1 MKKSAEAR
9 LDHALHELTQ
19 DGYQVLH
26 NLDVGFARVSHCVVG
41 PTGVFAIEPEGR
53 AERARVVGE
62 AHRIERLL
70 HAAGVDETV
79 CPVVAGTNGDDVAEI
94 VRMPKHRLHEETVDH
109 IRVVLALYSRD
120 NRRSA

>member
-1 MKKSAEAR
+1 MRKTSEAR
-9 LDHALHELTQ
+9 LDRVLHELSE
-19 DGYQVLH
+19 DGFEVLH

-70 HAAGVDETV
+70 HAAGLDETV
-79 CPVVAGTNGDDVAEI
+79 RPVLAGSDSDDVAKV
-94 VRMPKHRLHEETVDH
+94 VRMPARRLHEETVDH

-120 NRRSA
+120 RRSA